1 MVAWYHGTMVPW
13 HHGTMVPWYHGV
25 SERIKRLKLTS
36 KRHTDLKICVP
47 GAKFIKESDF
57 DVKKGLAPPKSTEND
72 EKHVSEPKF
81 FVEKKNS
88 ASKNQKLQIV

>member
-1 MVAWYHGTMVPW
+1 MGHGPW
-13 HHGTMVPWYHGV
+13 AMAHGPWPM
-25 SERIKRLKLTS
+25 SERNKRPKLSS
-36 KRHTDLKICVP
+36 KRHTDLKTYVP
-47 GAKFIKESDF
+47 EAKFVKESDF

-81 FVEKKNS
+81 FVEKKCS